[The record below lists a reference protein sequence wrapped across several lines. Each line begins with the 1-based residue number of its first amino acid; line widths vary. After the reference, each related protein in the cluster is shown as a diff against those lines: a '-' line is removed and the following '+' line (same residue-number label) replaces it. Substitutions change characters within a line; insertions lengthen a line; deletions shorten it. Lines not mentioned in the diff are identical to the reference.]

1 MEVTT
6 PSTTCSSACLDKT
19 VLQGG
24 GGRVQGGEQ
33 VWRRLHPPQPAPISC
48 QQDRAF
54 HSPGWMY
61 AVSINLSGNGGY

>member
-6 PSTTCSSACLDKT
+6 PSTTYTSACLDKT

-33 VWRRLHPPQPAPISC
+33 VWR
-48 QQDRAF
+48 
-54 HSPGWMY
+54 
-61 AVSINLSGNGGY
+61 